1 MQMLIH
7 KIQTILR
14 PRGLRSFLANSKN
27 KKLKLLD
34 VGCGNK
40 SSIFIK
46 KVNPQIDVFG
56 IDIGDYNQSDE
67 SKKLYTEYILSEPE
81 LFDKAIKDMNVNFDL
96 IISNH
101 NIEHC
106 NNPVKTFNAMV
117 DRLAPGGSIFI
128 ATPSMKS
135 INFPKRS
142 GTLNFF
148 DDNTH
153 NNPVDAKK
161 LISSMSNQIE
171 CEFYSESYQP
181 FFWRIIGFINEL
193 SSKKKKKVLL
203 GTWDYYGFEQILWF
217 KKIQD

>member
-7 KIQTILR
+7 KIQIFLR
-14 PRGLRSFLANSKN
+14 PRGLRSFLTVSKS

-67 SKKLYTEYILSEPE
+67 SKKLYTEYVLTEPE
-81 LFDKAIKDMNVNFDL
+81 LFDKAIKDMNVNFDM

-106 NNPVKTFNAMV
+106 NDPVKTFNAMV
-117 DRLAPGGSIFI
+117 ERLVPGGSIFI

-153 NNPVDAKK
+153 NKPVDAKK
-161 LISSMSNQIE
+161 LISAMSNKIE
-171 CEFYSESYQP
+171 CVFYSESYRP
-181 FFWRIIGFINEL
+181 LFWRIIGFINEF

-217 KKIQD
+217 KKIKE